1 MPASW
6 RARRQPMPD
15 ARRVRAERQGRWAE
29 LAALWSLRLKGYRL
43 LAHRYKSPHG
53 EVDLIMRRGQVTAF
67 IEVKARRS
75 TDLGIECVTP
85 FQARRISAA
94 ARSWMGRD
102 LRAARDF
109 CRFDIVAV
117 SPYHWPRH
125 VENAFYG
132 DD

>member
-1 MPASW
+1 MPAFW
-6 RARRQPMPD
+6 LARHQPMPD
-15 ARRVRAERQGRWAE
+15 ARREWAERQGRWAE

-43 LAHRYKSPHG
+43 LAHRYKSLHG
-53 EVDLIMRRGQVTAF
+53 EIDLIMRRGQVTAF

-75 TDLGIECVTP
+75 ADEAIDSVTA
-85 FQARRISAA
+85 FQAKRIAAA
-94 ARSWMGRD
+94 ARNWMARD
-102 LRAARDF
+102 ARAARNF

>member
-1 MPASW
+1 MPE
-6 RARRQPMPD
+6 ARRE
-15 ARRVRAERQGRWAE
+15 RAERQGRWAE
-29 LAALWSLRLKGYRL
+29 MAALWSLRLKGYRL
-43 LAHRYKSPHG
+43 LAHRYKCPHG
-53 EVDLIMRRGQVTAF
+53 EIDLVMRRGQVTAF

-75 TDLGIECVTP
+75 ADEAIESVTA
-85 FQARRISAA
+85 FQARRIAAA

-102 LRAARDF
+102 ARAAREF

-117 SPYHWPRH
+117 SPYHWPHH

>member
-1 MPASW
+1 MPK
-6 RARRQPMPD
+6 ARRE
-15 ARRVRAERQGRWAE
+15 RAERQGRWAE

-53 EVDLIMRRGQVTAF
+53 EIDLIVRRGSVTAF

-75 TDLGIECVTP
+75 VDEAIESVTD
-85 FQARRISAA
+85 FQARRIAAA
-94 ARSWMGRD
+94 ARNWMRHD
-102 LRAARDF
+102 ARAAKGF

-132 DD
+132 DA

>member
-1 MPASW
+1 MPAFW

-15 ARRVRAERQGRWAE
+15 ARRARAERQGRWAE

-43 LAHRYKSPHG
+43 LAHRYRSPHG
-53 EVDLIMRRGQVTAF
+53 EVDLIMRRGRVTAF
-67 IEVKARRS
+67 IEVKVRRS
-75 TDLGIECVTP
+75 ADAAIESVTA
-85 FQARRISAA
+85 FQAKRIAAA

-102 LRAARDF
+102 ARAARDF

-117 SPYHWPRH
+117 RPYHWPRH

>member
-1 MPASW
+1 MP
-6 RARRQPMPD
+6 RARRET
-15 ARRVRAERQGRWAE
+15 AERQGRWAE

-43 LAHRYKSPHG
+43 LARRYRSPQG
-53 EVDLIMRRGQVTAF
+53 EIDLIMRRGSVTAF
-67 IEVKARRS
+67 IEVKTRRS
-75 TDLGIECVTP
+75 TDEAIESVTA
-85 FQARRISAA
+85 FQAGRIAAA

-102 LRAARDF
+102 ARAARGA
-109 CRFDIVAV
+109 CRFDIVAI

>member
-1 MPASW
+1 VA
-6 RARRQPMPD
+6 RARRET
-15 ARRVRAERQGRWAE
+15 AERQGRWAE

-43 LAHRYKSPHG
+43 LARRYRSPQG
-53 EVDLIMRRGQVTAF
+53 EIDLIMRRGSVTAF
-67 IEVKARRS
+67 IEVKTRRS
-75 TDLGIECVTP
+75 TDEAIESVTA
-85 FQARRISAA
+85 FQAGRIAAA

-102 LRAARDF
+102 ARAVRGA
-109 CRFDIVAV
+109 CRFDIVAI